1 MNKKVYNQPA
11 TRVVKTQFVS
21 MLAQSGGGNSVNGVS
36 GNASLHYGGGGNGA
50 ALSRDGG
57 WDEDDE

>member
-11 TRVVKTQFVS
+11 TRVVKTQFVR
-21 MLAQSGGGNSVNGVS
+21 MLATSNEVNGVQS
-36 GNASLHYGGGGNGA
+36 NANLNYGGGSNGA

>member
-1 MNKKVYNQPA
+1 MNKKSYIEPA
-11 TRVVKTQFVS
+11 TRVMKVQTISMIAISRGGVS
-21 MLAQSGGGNSVNGVS
+21 TVGGNAGLN
-36 GNASLHYGGGGNGA
+36 YGGGGNGA

>member
-1 MNKKVYNQPA
+1 MNKRAYHQPA
-11 TRVVKTQFVS
+11 TRLMKTQLAVR
-21 MLAQSGGGNSVNGVS
+21 MLATSNEVNGVQS
-36 GNASLHYGGGGNGA
+36 NANLNYGGGSNGA

>member
-1 MNKKVYNQPA
+1 MEPA
-11 TRVVKTQFVS
+11 TRVVKVQTMSMIASTTGVS
-21 MLAQSGGGNSVNGVS
+21 TVGGNAGLN
-36 GNASLHYGGGGNGA
+36 YGGGGSYA

>member
-21 MLAQSGGGNSVNGVS
+21 MLALSGNSVNGVS
-36 GNASLHYGGGGNGA
+36 GNASLNYGGGGNGA